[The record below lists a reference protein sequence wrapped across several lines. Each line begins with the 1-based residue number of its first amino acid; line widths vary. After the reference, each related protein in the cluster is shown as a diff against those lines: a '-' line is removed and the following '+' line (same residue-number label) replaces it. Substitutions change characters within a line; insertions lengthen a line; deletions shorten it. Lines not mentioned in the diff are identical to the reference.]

1 MVLLPSSLSTDSRC
15 AQNQFDALVCLSF
28 NIGPGGMASS
38 TLVRTINQGNATP
51 EQIRAAFA
59 MWNKAGGKVDQG
71 LVNRRKSE
79 ARVYLEGKY

>member
-1 MVLLPSSLSTDSRC
+1 
-15 AQNQFDALVCLSF
+15 
-28 NIGPGGMASS
+28 MASS